1 MGVIQGYDST
11 ISELKT
17 DYEAQVID
25 YEKEQKE
32 LKEHFEKVDAEN
44 ARLAQEEQI
53 VAARKAKMDAIRAR
67 EDTMATLVQSYWKAI
82 LDREV
87 FSKEKKAR
95 KKKQKGG

>member
-32 LKEHFEKVDAEN
+32 LKELEEHFEKVDAT
-44 ARLAQEEQI
+44 AVLGYFMLYRWRCAQRRF
-53 VAARKAKMDAIRAR
+53 A
-67 EDTMATLVQSYWKAI
+67 
-82 LDREV
+82 
-87 FSKEKKAR
+87 
-95 KKKQKGG
+95 